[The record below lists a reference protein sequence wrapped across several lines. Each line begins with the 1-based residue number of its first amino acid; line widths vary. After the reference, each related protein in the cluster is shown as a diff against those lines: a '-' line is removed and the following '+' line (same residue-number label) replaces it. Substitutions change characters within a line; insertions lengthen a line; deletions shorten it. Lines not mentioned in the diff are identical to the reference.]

1 MILGADILP
10 GHRLGCRFYGT
21 QRHAMIHGIR
31 MARTLPEKRVNTHK
45 CRQMSIH
52 DIRGFETMD
61 NGRTPTCDKNHDETP
76 MRRVWAD
83 GHGDVVYQCPLCGR
97 KMQVRE

>member
-1 MILGADILP
+1 MFCQATGMEA
-10 GHRLGCRFYGT
+10 R
-21 QRHAMIHGIR
+21 IHGIR
-31 MARTLPEKRVNTHK
+31 ISRILPENWVNTHK

-52 DIRGFETMD
+52 GIRGLENMD
-61 NGRTPTCDKNHDETP
+61 DARTPTCDKNHDETP

-83 GHGDVVYQCPLCGR
+83 GHGGVVYQCTLCGR

>member
-1 MILGADILP
+1 MSRIL
-10 GHRLGCRFYGT
+10 T
-21 QRHAMIHGIR
+21 
-31 MARTLPEKRVNTHK
+31 EKGVNTHK

-52 DIRGFETMD
+52 FIRGLDTMD
-61 NGRTPTCDKNHDETP
+61 DFRTPTCDKNHDETP